1 MTHVFHSNKNPKQLE
16 NVINNALDNIQ
27 NWLKVNKLMLNVKK
41 SNLILFNIKKNSKS
55 ISDVNIRIYIGS
67 DKLEHKKN
75 WKKCQ
80 KLCTRKNIKK
90 YIYLC
95 YKTLC

>member
-1 MTHVFHSNKNPKQLE
+1 MTHVFHSNKNAKQLE
-16 NVINNALDNIQ
+16 NVINNVLDNIQ

-75 WKKCQ
+75 
-80 KLCTRKNIKK
+80 
-90 YIYLC
+90 
-95 YKTLC
+95 